1 VNGKQYVMVYT
12 GGGQSVTSGP
22 LAVAGGAMPQAVTG
36 HNAIYVFALP

>member
-1 VNGKQYVMVYT
+1 MVFT

-22 LAVAGGAMPQAVTG
+22 LAVAGKSMPPAVTG

>member
-1 VNGKQYVMVYT
+1 MVFT

-22 LAVAGGAMPQAVTG
+22 LAVIGTSTMPAPVQG